1 MLPGSILSAYLCCAT
16 GAEVRADQQ
25 DPAVSS
31 IRPETTTLHAKAP
44 HTADSAAERLPRG
57 PQAAP
62 ISNTDSKPDALTEE
76 LLLPYN
82 SASSSKA
89 RHGGSIYDM
98 LVQEIKSLK
107 LQQKQTP
114 RQLAELQRNLST
126 FMEKTAAEL
135 NALDQAVKG
144 LQSDLD
150 SLQQAKIDPEES
162 HTAVARF
169 SDVQVDLHSVLVQ
182 LESMQG
188 MLHQVNHTSTDIV
201 LLTIIGWFGVLVMT
215 APALGRLTWILWLP
229 ILVIAAIG
237 VVWVLPIVLRILPVT
252 TL

>member
-1 MLPGSILSAYLCCAT
+1 MHANK
-16 GAEVRADQQ
+16 R
-25 DPAVSS
+25 DPAISS
-31 IRPETTTLHAKAP
+31 KRPESTTLHATAP
-44 HTADSAAERLPRG
+44 QAADSAAEHSPRG
-57 PQAAP
+57 SQAAP
-62 ISNTDSKPDALTEE
+62 ISNADSKRDVLTEE

-114 RQLAELQRNLST
+114 RQLAELQRNLSM

-150 SLQQAKIDPEES
+150 SLQRAKVDPEAS

-188 MLHQVNHTSTDIV
+188 MLHQVNHRSTDIV
-201 LLTIIGWFGVLVMT
+201 LLAIIGWFGVLVMT

-237 VVWVLPIVLRILPVT
+237 VVWVLPIVLRILPIT

>member
-1 MLPGSILSAYLCCAT
+1 MCCAT
-16 GAEVRADQQ
+16 GVQGRADKQ
-25 DPAVSS
+25 DPTILNQKPNS
-31 IRPETTTLHAKAP
+31 TTLHATAP
-44 HTADSAAERLPRG
+44 HTPDSAAEQALKG
-57 PQAAP
+57 PPTAP
-62 ISNTDSKPDALTEE
+62 VSNADSKPDPSGEE

-114 RQLAELQRNLST
+114 RQLAELQRNLTT
-126 FMEKTAAEL
+126 FMKKTAAEL
-135 NALDQAVKG
+135 HALDQAVKG

-150 SLQQAKIDPEES
+150 ILQQVKADPEDS
-162 HTAVARF
+162 YTAVARF

-182 LESMQG
+182 LESMQS
-188 MLHQVNHTSTDIV
+188 MLHQVNHRSTDIV
-201 LLTIIGWFGVLVMT
+201 LLAIIGWFGVLVMT

-237 VVWVLPIVLRILPVT
+237 VVWVLPIGLRILPVT
-252 TL
+252 SL